1 MRMTKKTPHNLTI
14 EDVVFEKF
22 SKQCAE
28 RGYSVSHA
36 VNQWM
41 RYNLHMKSEMEKM

>member
-1 MRMTKKTPHNLTI
+1 MQKVPCNLTI
-14 EDVVFEKF
+14 EKDVFVKF
-22 SKQCAE
+22 SKQCKE

-41 RYNLHMKSEMEKM
+41 RYQLDMKSELEKM